1 MCALLIIG
9 DWSRLGASL
18 RVPRLAAAGG
28 GAGGTTVRWSEPQ
41 GNSQS
46 WQSHTR
52 VWDLRE
58 SLMKIQNF
66 FFFFYIFYMSYS
78 VAERWIDRVV
88 TGVLNKYN
96 GNKHNIVCY
105 AYTSKFLLVWICANI
120 SGEHSIFSTVTHYHS
135 YKCQPG
141 MQLTSV
147 AANPFWEWI
156 LHKLSAFC

>member
-9 DWSRLGASL
+9 DWSRLGARL

-28 GAGGTTVRWSEPQ
+28 GAGGTTVRRSEPQ

-66 FFFFYIFYMSYS
+66 FFYIFNVSYS

-88 TGVLNKYN
+88 TGVLNKDN
-96 GNKHNIVCY
+96 GNKHNRVCY

-120 SGEHSIFSTVTHYHS
+120 SGELSIFSTVTHYHS

-147 AANPFWEWI
+147 AANTF
-156 LHKLSAFC
+156 